1 MEDCK
6 PFDILSVSTT
16 VGSQV
21 AAEALAGEILGRRLA
36 ACVQIEQGLTSLYL
50 WEGKLCHEAEVR
62 LVIKTLPACEGALQ
76 ELFAQHHPYELPQFL
91 SVRMGASPAYAAWA
105 GAEIAAPPA

>member
-16 VGSQV
+16 VGSQA

-36 ACVQIEQGLTSLYL
+36 ACVQIEQGITSLYR
-50 WEGKLCHEAEVR
+50 WQGKLCHEPEVR

-76 ELFAQHHPYELPQFL
+76 ELFAQYHPYELPQFL
-91 SVRMGASPAYAAWA
+91 SVRMNASPAYAAWA
-105 GAEIAAPPA
+105 GAEIAAPAV